1 MENEE
6 IRIRQIIKQVNK
18 AKLIDTVSSIFYYF
32 RINGEYN
39 KMMLPVELEYIMNII
54 YNTRSYESRKPTL
67 EEILEILYLAKKIIL
82 GLSKETSSNQVKSKK
97 DVIYNHANETFLYV
111 KEDTEYEVL
120 VLDYLNLF
128 DPMSG
133 FFVENYEF
141 KIKDFLHFTKCIQ
154 VEYSVRMQE
163 LKKVLNSKYK
173 EISQEILVEN
183 LLELD
188 FCMLNFNEETFVEIK
203 DKNALKNVLK
213 KFATNEDEEK
223 RFEDNPIYKINDT
236 YILTSIVTLMYR
248 AKSIFEMDIH
258 KDKRL
263 SNEYASKKGKY
274 LEIFTEN
281 VIRRILKDAEIFYNI
296 EYRENKQD
304 RECDLLVIY
313 DQIILIIEIKG
324 RAFKDISKKGSKK
337 YLQQDLN
344 DNIYK
349 AYEQATRM
357 EEYLKKKKNVTLR
370 CGEKEKVVLNIQNTD
385 KFRIFKIGIT
395 LENFR
400 TYAVQYKEFIED
412 VGNDM
417 IFLGIGDLNFMS
429 KYFRYQTEFIYYI
442 FQRIKVNK
450 YIEKFYLYDELYLFS
465 EYKINN
471 LQSIL
476 NNEAEIKYYD
486 FNRYKLFD
494 TRFNTNWKENILKG
508 RVNPLFDELIKRIE
522 EEKTPTYSLRILE
535 LLDLDYEAQEYIYT
549 QIKLG
554 KQRYLKIKEPVIT
567 GICVDE
573 ERDMNEQYIVLGMTD
588 KKNQEETLK
597 WVRVVGN
604 EYRKQN
610 YKSDVF
616 GILIDVENEQEKII
630 EFAKIQKIE

>member
-1 MENEE
+1 M
-6 IRIRQIIKQVNK
+6 
-18 AKLIDTVSSIFYYF
+18 
-32 RINGEYN
+32 
-39 KMMLPVELEYIMNII
+39 
-54 YNTRSYESRKPTL
+54 
-67 EEILEILYLAKKIIL
+67 
-82 GLSKETSSNQVKSKK
+82 
-97 DVIYNHANETFLYV
+97 H
-111 KEDTEYEVL
+111 
-120 VLDYLNLF
+120 
-128 DPMSG
+128 
-133 FFVENYEF
+133 
-141 KIKDFLHFTKCIQ
+141 
-154 VEYSVRMQE
+154 E
-163 LKKVLNSKYK
+163 LKKVLVNQYK
-173 EISQEILVEN
+173 EITPDILVKY
-183 LLELD
+183 LTKLD
-188 FCMLNFNEETFVEIK
+188 FCLLNFNEETFVEIE
-203 DKNALKNVLK
+203 DKNALKNVLQ
-213 KFATNEDEEK
+213 KFTTKEDEEK
-223 RFEDNPIYKINDT
+223 IFEDYPIYKINDT
-236 YILTSIVTLMYR
+236 YICTSIITLLYR
-248 AKSIFEMDIH
+248 AKCIFEKDIR
-258 KDKRL
+258 KDKKL

-274 LEIFTEN
+274 LEIFTEK
-281 VIRRILKDAEIFYNI
+281 VIRKILKDAGIFYNI

-324 RAFKDISKKGSKK
+324 RAFKDVSKKGAKQ

-357 EEYLKKKKNVTLR
+357 EEYLKKNKNVTLR
-370 CGEKEKVVLNIQNTD
+370 CGEKEKILLKIQNTD
-385 KFRIFKIGIT
+385 KFKIFKIGVT

-417 IFLGIGDLNFMS
+417 VFFGIGDLNFMS
-429 KYFRYQTEFIYYI
+429 KYFRYQTEFIHYI
-442 FQRIKVNK
+442 SQRIKINK

-476 NNEAEIKYYD
+476 NNNTEIKYYD

-494 TRFNTNWKENILKG
+494 TRFNTDSKENILKG
-508 RVNPLFDELIKRIE
+508 RVNPLFDNLVKRIE

-549 QIKLG
+549 QIQLG

-597 WVRVVGN
+597 WVSVVGN

>member
-1 MENEE
+1 
-6 IRIRQIIKQVNK
+6 
-18 AKLIDTVSSIFYYF
+18 
-32 RINGEYN
+32 
-39 KMMLPVELEYIMNII
+39 
-54 YNTRSYESRKPTL
+54 
-67 EEILEILYLAKKIIL
+67 
-82 GLSKETSSNQVKSKK
+82 
-97 DVIYNHANETFLYV
+97 
-111 KEDTEYEVL
+111 
-120 VLDYLNLF
+120 
-128 DPMSG
+128 
-133 FFVENYEF
+133 
-141 KIKDFLHFTKCIQ
+141 
-154 VEYSVRMQE
+154 MQE
-163 LKKVLNSKYK
+163 LKKVLTSKYK
-173 EISQEILVEN
+173 EVSQEILVEN

-188 FCMLNFNEETFVEIK
+188 FCILNFNEETFVEIK

-248 AKSIFEMDIH
+248 AKSIFEREIH

-263 SNEYASKKGKY
+263 SNEYARNKGKY

-281 VIRRILKDAEIFYNI
+281 VIRKILKDAGIFYNI

-324 RAFKDISKKGSKK
+324 RAFKDVSKMGARQ
-337 YLQQDLN
+337 YLKQDLN

-357 EEYLKKKKNVTLR
+357 EEYLKKNKNVTLR

-417 IFLGIGDLNFMS
+417 VFLGIGDLNFMS
-429 KYFRYQTEFIYYI
+429 KYFRYQTEFIHYI
-442 FQRIKVNK
+442 SQRIKVNK

-465 EYKINN
+465 EYKIKN

-476 NNEAEIKYYD
+476 NNETEIKYYD

-549 QIKLG
+549 QIQLG

-597 WVRVVGN
+597 WVSVVGN

>member
-1 MENEE
+1 
-6 IRIRQIIKQVNK
+6 
-18 AKLIDTVSSIFYYF
+18 
-32 RINGEYN
+32 
-39 KMMLPVELEYIMNII
+39 
-54 YNTRSYESRKPTL
+54 
-67 EEILEILYLAKKIIL
+67 
-82 GLSKETSSNQVKSKK
+82 
-97 DVIYNHANETFLYV
+97 
-111 KEDTEYEVL
+111 
-120 VLDYLNLF
+120 
-128 DPMSG
+128 
-133 FFVENYEF
+133 
-141 KIKDFLHFTKCIQ
+141 
-154 VEYSVRMQE
+154 MQE
-163 LKKVLNSKYK
+163 LKKVLTSKYK
-173 EISQEILVEN
+173 EVSQEILVEN

-188 FCMLNFNEETFVEIK
+188 FCILNFNEETFVEIK

-248 AKSIFEMDIH
+248 AKSIFEREIH

-263 SNEYASKKGKY
+263 SNEYARNKGKY

-281 VIRRILKDAEIFYNI
+281 VIRKILKDAGIFYNI

-324 RAFKDISKKGSKK
+324 RAFKDVSKMGARQ
-337 YLQQDLN
+337 YLKQDLN

-357 EEYLKKKKNVTLR
+357 EEYLKKNKNVTLR

-417 IFLGIGDLNFMS
+417 VFLGIGDLNFMS
-429 KYFRYQTEFIYYI
+429 KYFRYQTEFIHYI
-442 FQRIKVNK
+442 SQRIKVNK

-476 NNEAEIKYYD
+476 NNDTEIKYYD

-549 QIKLG
+549 QIQLG

-588 KKNQEETLK
+588 KKIK
-597 WVRVVGN
+597 
-604 EYRKQN
+604 K
-610 YKSDVF
+610 KH
-616 GILIDVENEQEKII
+616 
-630 EFAKIQKIE
+630 

>member
-1 MENEE
+1 
-6 IRIRQIIKQVNK
+6 
-18 AKLIDTVSSIFYYF
+18 
-32 RINGEYN
+32 
-39 KMMLPVELEYIMNII
+39 
-54 YNTRSYESRKPTL
+54 
-67 EEILEILYLAKKIIL
+67 
-82 GLSKETSSNQVKSKK
+82 
-97 DVIYNHANETFLYV
+97 
-111 KEDTEYEVL
+111 
-120 VLDYLNLF
+120 
-128 DPMSG
+128 
-133 FFVENYEF
+133 
-141 KIKDFLHFTKCIQ
+141 
-154 VEYSVRMQE
+154 MQE
-163 LKKVLNSKYK
+163 LKKVLTSKYK
-173 EISQEILVEN
+173 EVSQEILVEN

-188 FCMLNFNEETFVEIK
+188 FCILNFNEETFVEIK

-248 AKSIFEMDIH
+248 AKSIFEREIH

-263 SNEYASKKGKY
+263 SNEYARNKGKY

-281 VIRRILKDAEIFYNI
+281 VIRKILKDAGIFYNI

-324 RAFKDISKKGSKK
+324 RAFKDVSKMGARQ
-337 YLQQDLN
+337 YLKQDLN

-357 EEYLKKKKNVTLR
+357 EEYLKKNKNVTLR

-417 IFLGIGDLNFMS
+417 VFLGIGDLNFMS
-429 KYFRYQTEFIYYI
+429 KYFRYQTEFIHYI
-442 FQRIKVNK
+442 SQRIKVNK

-476 NNEAEIKYYD
+476 NNDTEIKYYD

-549 QIKLG
+549 QIQLG

-588 KKNQEETLK
+588 RKNQEETLK
-597 WVRVVGN
+597 WVSVVGN

>member
-18 AKLIDTVSSIFYYF
+18 AKLIDTISSIFYYF

-97 DVIYNHANETFLYV
+97 DVIYNYANETFLYV

-154 VEYSVRMQE
+154 VEYAVRMQE

-324 RAFKDISKKGSKK
+324 RAFKDISKKGAKK

-549 QIKLG
+549 QIQLG

-597 WVRVVGN
+597 WVSVVGN

>member
-1 MENEE
+1 
-6 IRIRQIIKQVNK
+6 
-18 AKLIDTVSSIFYYF
+18 
-32 RINGEYN
+32 
-39 KMMLPVELEYIMNII
+39 
-54 YNTRSYESRKPTL
+54 
-67 EEILEILYLAKKIIL
+67 
-82 GLSKETSSNQVKSKK
+82 
-97 DVIYNHANETFLYV
+97 
-111 KEDTEYEVL
+111 
-120 VLDYLNLF
+120 
-128 DPMSG
+128 
-133 FFVENYEF
+133 
-141 KIKDFLHFTKCIQ
+141 
-154 VEYSVRMQE
+154 MQE
-163 LKKVLNSKYK
+163 LKKVLTSKYK
-173 EISQEILVEN
+173 EVSQEILVEN

-188 FCMLNFNEETFVEIK
+188 FCILNFNEETFVEIK

-248 AKSIFEMDIH
+248 AKSIFEREIH

-263 SNEYASKKGKY
+263 SNEYARNKGKY

-281 VIRRILKDAEIFYNI
+281 VIRKILKDAGIFYNI

-324 RAFKDISKKGSKK
+324 RAFKDVSKMGARQ
-337 YLQQDLN
+337 YLKQDLN

-357 EEYLKKKKNVTLR
+357 EEYLKKNKNVTLR

-417 IFLGIGDLNFMS
+417 VFLGIGDLNFMS
-429 KYFRYQTEFIYYI
+429 KYFRYQTEFIHYI
-442 FQRIKVNK
+442 SQRIKVNK

-476 NNEAEIKYYD
+476 NNETEIKYYD

-522 EEKTPTYSLRILE
+522 QEKKPTYSLRILE

-549 QIKLG
+549 QIQLG

-588 KKNQEETLK
+588 RKNQEETLK
-597 WVRVVGN
+597 WVSVVGN

>member
-476 NNEAEIKYYD
+476 NNETEIKYYD

-549 QIKLG
+549 QIQLG

-597 WVRVVGN
+597 WVSVVGN

>member
-18 AKLIDTVSSIFYYF
+18 AKLIDTISSIFYYF

-154 VEYSVRMQE
+154 VEYAVRMQE

-188 FCMLNFNEETFVEIK
+188 FCILNFNEETFVEIK

-248 AKSIFEMDIH
+248 AKSIFEREIH

-263 SNEYASKKGKY
+263 SNEYARNKGKY

-281 VIRRILKDAEIFYNI
+281 VIRKILKDAGIFYNI

-324 RAFKDISKKGSKK
+324 RAFKDVSKMGARQ
-337 YLQQDLN
+337 YLKQDLN

-357 EEYLKKKKNVTLR
+357 EEYLKKNKNVTLR
-370 CGEKEKVVLNIQNTD
+370 CGEKEKVILNIQNTD

-417 IFLGIGDLNFMS
+417 VFLGIGDLNFMS
-429 KYFRYQTEFIYYI
+429 KYFRYQTEFIHYI
-442 FQRIKVNK
+442 SQRIKVNK

-476 NNEAEIKYYD
+476 NNETEIKYYD

-549 QIKLG
+549 QIQLG

-597 WVRVVGN
+597 WVSVVGN